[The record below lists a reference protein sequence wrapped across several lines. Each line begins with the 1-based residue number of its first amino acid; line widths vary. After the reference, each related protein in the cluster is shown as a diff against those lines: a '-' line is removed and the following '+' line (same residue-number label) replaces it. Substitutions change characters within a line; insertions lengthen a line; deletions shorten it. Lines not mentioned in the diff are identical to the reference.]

1 MEKQYTE
8 ILQNIMIKIGIIGL
22 GYWGPN
28 LLRNFDYSSDFE
40 VIYVCD
46 KNVNVLNK
54 LRLNSKNKIKTD
66 NISQILKDKSIN
78 AVAISTPV
86 KSHYE
91 IAKKALRAGK
101 HVFIE
106 KPLADSSYK
115 CKKLIRLAKQKSLTL
130 FVDHTFL
137 YTDAVKKIKL
147 IINNKG
153 FGELLYYDSTRIN
166 LGLIQSDINVLWD
179 LAVHDLS
186 ILNHISNLNPQV
198 VSAVGHKHIKNKPET
213 AAYLT
218 VKYQNNF
225 IAHINVNWLSPVK
238 IRKTILGGSNKM
250 IVYNDLEPSDKI
262 TIYNK
267 GVNVVKNQHNSSNL
281 INYKIGDTLI
291 PSLKN
296 KEALSEAVQAFYKSI
311 KIKGYKSKSNG
322 NDGLNVVN
330 ILEAADKSM
339 AKNGKPMKVSR

>member
-1 MEKQYTE
+1 M
-8 ILQNIMIKIGIIGL
+8 
-22 GYWGPN
+22 
-28 LLRNFDYSSDFE
+28 
-40 VIYVCD
+40 
-46 KNVNVLNK
+46 
-54 LRLNSKNKIKTD
+54 
-66 NISQILKDKSIN
+66 
-78 AVAISTPV
+78 
-86 KSHYE
+86 
-91 IAKKALRAGK
+91 
-101 HVFIE
+101 
-106 KPLADSSYK
+106 
-115 CKKLIRLAKQKSLTL
+115 
-130 FVDHTFL
+130 
-137 YTDAVKKIKL
+137 
-147 IINNKG
+147 
-153 FGELLYYDSTRIN
+153 LYYDSTRIN

-186 ILNHISNLNPQV
+186 ILNYISHFKPTE

-218 VKYQNNF
+218 IKYQNNF

-238 IRKTILGGSNKM
+238 IRNTILGGSNKM

-291 PSLKN
+291 PNLKN

-311 KIKGYKSKSNG
+311 KRKNYKSKSNG

-339 AKNGKPMKVSR
+339 SNNGKPVKVNK